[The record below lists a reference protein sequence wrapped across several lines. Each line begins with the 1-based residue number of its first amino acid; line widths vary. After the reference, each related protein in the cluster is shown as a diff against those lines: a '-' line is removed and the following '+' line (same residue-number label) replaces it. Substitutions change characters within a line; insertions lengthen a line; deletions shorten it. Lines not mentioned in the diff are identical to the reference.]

1 VRDMASRNDLKLSLI
16 LSMFLFSCTQPA
28 VDGQSRH
35 FGGLKEYLP
44 YTRDLPAVEKVELLK
59 LTQKDDHWN
68 GEISNTKTFKGA
80 EARKIASLWRRQT
93 YNSSAAACH
102 EPAYGIKFYAHGKL
116 IAYASICWSC
126 NNMFFLTP
134 KSTRTQSFEGYNKKG
149 EQLSEV
155 FRLAF
160 EPSDKFADR

>member
-1 VRDMASRNDLKLSLI
+1 MASRNNLTLCLTLSI
-16 LSMFLFSCTQPA
+16 LLFICTQPA
-28 VDGQSRH
+28 VECQSRR
-35 FGGLKEYLP
+35 FGGLKEYRP

-59 LTQKDDHWN
+59 LTQKNDHWN
-68 GEISNTKTFKGA
+68 GEISDTKTFKGV
-80 EARKIASLWRRQT
+80 EAHKIASLWRRQT
-93 YNSSAAACH
+93 YTSSAAACH
-102 EPAYGIKFYAHGKL
+102 EPAYGIKFYARGKL

-126 NNMFFLTP
+126 NNIFFLTP

-160 EPSDKFADR
+160 DTSDRSARRK